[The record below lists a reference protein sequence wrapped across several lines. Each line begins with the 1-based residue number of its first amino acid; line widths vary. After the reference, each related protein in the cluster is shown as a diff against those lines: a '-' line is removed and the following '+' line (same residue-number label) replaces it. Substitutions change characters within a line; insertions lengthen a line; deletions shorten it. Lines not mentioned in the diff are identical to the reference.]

1 MSDHYFSASPSSPS
15 ESKRLSVTLGGQAAE
30 VLVAGGVFSGSGVD
44 RGTAVLLKHLPDP
57 PATGDLLDIGCG
69 WGTISLDA
77 ALRSRDLR
85 VWGVDVN
92 ERALSL
98 TRQNADLL
106 GLNNVTACFADQV
119 PTDLSF
125 AEIRSNP
132 PIRVGKK
139 VLHELM
145 LTWLPRL
152 SVGGS
157 AFLVVAKKL
166 GAESFERWLAESFT
180 DGFQVS
186 RFARDKGFHVIRVLR
201 TA

>member
-15 ESKRLSVTLGGQAAE
+15 ESKRLSVTFGGQAAE

-57 PATGDLLDIGCG
+57 PVTGDLLDIGCG

-166 GAESFERWLAESFT
+166 GAESFERWLAESFA

-186 RFARDKGFHVIRVLR
+186 RFARDKGFHVIWVLR

>member
-92 ERALSL
+92 ERALAL

-119 PTDLSF
+119 PADLSF

-132 PIRVGKK
+132 PIRVGKR

>member
-1 MSDHYFSASPSSPS
+1 MSDHYFSTSPSSPS

>member
-119 PTDLSF
+119 PADLSF

-132 PIRVGKK
+132 PIRVGKR

>member
-1 MSDHYFSASPSSPS
+1 MSDHYFSATPASPS
-15 ESKRLSVTLGGQAAE
+15 ESKRLSVTLGGEAVQ

-44 RGTAVLLKHLPDP
+44 RGTAVLLQHLPDP
-57 PATGDLLDIGCG
+57 PATGDLLDLGCG
-69 WGTISLDA
+69 WGSISLDA

-98 TRQNADLL
+98 TRENASLL
-106 GLNNVTACFADQV
+106 GLDNVTACFADQV
-119 PTDLSF
+119 PADLSF
-125 AEIRSNP
+125 TEIRSNP
-132 PIRVGKK
+132 PIRVGKR

-166 GAESFERWLAESFT
+166 GAESFERWLTESFA
-180 DGFQVS
+180 DSFQVS